1 MNKVYLIGNTTK
13 DVEFSTTTSGVNVAK
28 FTLAVPRKYKDEN
41 NEKVVD
47 FINVVVWRTLAENC
61 YKYLKKGNKCAVVG
75 SLQIRNYEDDKGKHY
90 ITEVVAD
97 EIEFL
102 TAKPKEELEPVDI
115 KQEELPF

>member
-13 DVEFSTTTSGVNVAK
+13 DVELSTTTSGVNVAK
-28 FTLAVPRKYKDEN
+28 FTLAVQRKYG
-41 NEKVVD
+41 EKETD
-47 FINVVVWRTLAENC
+47 FINIVVWRTLAENC

-75 SLQIRNYEDDKGKHY
+75 SLQTRNYEDDKGKHY